1 MRLVRGRGS
10 TPTRDREHSH
20 DLIDRAA
27 DEETSVLRV
36 WQPPAHLAFGRR
48 DGSREGYDRARERA
62 EAHDLPV
69 IDRSTGGHAVVFT
82 GNTVSVVLVTP
93 IEDARSGIP
102 ERYER
107 VTGQLRGALATLGVD
122 AHEGEPDGAF
132 CPGTHSLSAGGKIVG
147 LAQRV
152 RRDVAVVAGIVT
164 LRDHDEITEILGPVY
179 DALDIPFDSDATGS
193 IARAGG
199 ETDSEVVC
207 RTIESA
213 LAPDDA
219 VVEQI

>member
-1 MRLVRGRGS
+1 MRLVRGRAP
-10 TPTRDREHSH
+10 TPTQDREHSH
-20 DLIDRAA
+20 ALVDRAA
-27 DEETSVLRV
+27 DEETAFLRV

-48 DGSREGYDRARERA
+48 DQSRDGYDRARERA
-62 EAHDLPV
+62 ETHNIPI

-93 IEDARSGIP
+93 INDARSGIT

-107 VTGQLRGALATLGVD
+107 VTEQVQDALSDLGVD
-122 AHEGEPDGAF
+122 ARQGEPDGAF
-132 CPGTHSLSAGGKIVG
+132 CPGTHSLSADGKIVG

-152 RRDVAVVAGIVT
+152 RRDVAVVAAIIT
-164 LRDHDEITEILGPVY
+164 RSDHEKIAEILGPVY
-179 DALDIPFDSDATGS
+179 DALDIPFNSDATGS

-199 ETDSEVVC
+199 ETDSTVVC

-213 LAPDDA
+213 LAAEDA
-219 VVEQI
+219 IVERL

>member
-1 MRLVRGRGS
+1 MRLVRGRAS
-10 TPTRDREHSH
+10 TPTKDREYSK
-20 DLIDRAA
+20 DLLARGA

-48 DGSREGYDRARERA
+48 DRSREGYDPARERA

-82 GNTVSVVLVTP
+82 GNTISVVLVTP
-93 IEDARSGIP
+93 IEDARSGIT

-107 VTGQLRGALATLGVD
+107 VTGQLQGALADLGVD

-132 CPGTHSLSAGGKIVG
+132 CPGTHSISADGKIVG

-152 RRDVAVVAGIVT
+152 RRDVAVVAGVVT
-164 LRDHDEITEILGPVY
+164 LSDHEEIAEILGPVY
-179 DALDIPFDSDATGS
+179 DALDIPFDPAATGS
-193 IARAGG
+193 IGRAGG
-199 ETDSEVVC
+199 ETDPEVVC

-213 LAPDDA
+213 LAADDA